1 MLVSMSQSVRAVA
14 LGLVLMHLRQMT
26 AQLLGLVLMH
36 LRQMTAQL
44 LLLLQQQSV
53 APPLRSLRQLLLHLL
68 LLLLVQL
75 LVQLLV
81 LLAHTPSI
89 QMRGRTAR
97 CLLQLLTTTVPRA
110 DVLGTIRH
118 RRSRLLHARPKH
130 RSSPKQITA
139 IARMLLICAGCYE
152 TRDGAKV
159 LPTNLCAGPSA
170 ART

>member
-14 LGLVLMHLRQMT
+14 
-26 AQLLGLVLMH
+26 LGLVLMH

-97 CLLQLLTTTVPRA
+97 CLLQLLTTTVSRA
-110 DVLGTIRH
+110 KLRGTIRH
-118 RRSRLLHARPKH
+118 R
-130 RSSPKQITA
+130 
-139 IARMLLICAGCYE
+139 
-152 TRDGAKV
+152 
-159 LPTNLCAGPSA
+159 
-170 ART
+170 

>member
-53 APPLRSLRQLLLHLL
+53 APPLRSLRQLLPHLL

-139 IARMLLICAGCYE
+139 IARMLLICAGCSE

-159 LPTNLCAGPSA
+159 LLTNLCAGSSA
-170 ART
+170 AQV

>member
-44 LLLLQQQSV
+44 LLLLQQKSV
-53 APPLRSLRQLLLHLL
+53 APPLRSLRQLLPHLLLLLPLRSLRQLLLHLL

-110 DVLGTIRH
+110 DLRGTIRH
-118 RRSRLLHARPKH
+118 R
-130 RSSPKQITA
+130 
-139 IARMLLICAGCYE
+139 
-152 TRDGAKV
+152 
-159 LPTNLCAGPSA
+159 
-170 ART
+170 

>member
-1 MLVSMSQSVRAVA
+1 MLVSMSQIVRAVA

-26 AQLLGLVLMH
+26 AQLL
-36 LRQMTAQL
+36 L
-44 LLLLQQQSV
+44 LLLQQSV
-53 APPLRSLRQLLLHLL
+53 APPLRSLRQLLLHLLL

-89 QMRGRTAR
+89 QKRGRTAR

-139 IARMLLICAGCYE
+139 IARMLLICAGCSE

-159 LPTNLCAGPSA
+159 LLTNLCAGSSA
-170 ART
+170 AQV

>member
-36 LRQMTAQL
+36 LRQMTAQ

-97 CLLQLLTTTVPRA
+97 CLLQLLTTTVSRA
-110 DVLGTIRH
+110 KLRGTIRH
-118 RRSRLLHARPKH
+118 R
-130 RSSPKQITA
+130 
-139 IARMLLICAGCYE
+139 
-152 TRDGAKV
+152 
-159 LPTNLCAGPSA
+159 
-170 ART
+170 

>member
-14 LGLVLMHLRQMT
+14 
-26 AQLLGLVLMH
+26 LGLVLMH

-53 APPLRSLRQLLLHLL
+53 APPLRSLRQLLPHLL

-89 QMRGRTAR
+89 QKRGRTAR

-139 IARMLLICAGCYE
+139 IARMLLICAGCSE

-159 LPTNLCAGPSA
+159 LLTNLCAGSSA
-170 ART
+170 AQV

>member
-53 APPLRSLRQLLLHLL
+53 APPLRSLRQLLPHLL

-81 LLAHTPSI
+81 LLAHIPSI

-97 CLLQLLTTTVPRA
+97 CLLQLLTTTVSRA
-110 DVLGTIRH
+110 KLRGTIRH
-118 RRSRLLHARPKH
+118 R
-130 RSSPKQITA
+130 
-139 IARMLLICAGCYE
+139 
-152 TRDGAKV
+152 
-159 LPTNLCAGPSA
+159 
-170 ART
+170 

>member
-36 LRQMTAQL
+36 LRQMTAQ
-44 LLLLQQQSV
+44 QSCSSV
-53 APPLRSLRQLLLHLL
+53 VPPLRSLRQLLLHLL

-110 DVLGTIRH
+110 DVLGTIRY
-118 RRSRLLHARPKH
+118 R
-130 RSSPKQITA
+130 
-139 IARMLLICAGCYE
+139 
-152 TRDGAKV
+152 
-159 LPTNLCAGPSA
+159 
-170 ART
+170 